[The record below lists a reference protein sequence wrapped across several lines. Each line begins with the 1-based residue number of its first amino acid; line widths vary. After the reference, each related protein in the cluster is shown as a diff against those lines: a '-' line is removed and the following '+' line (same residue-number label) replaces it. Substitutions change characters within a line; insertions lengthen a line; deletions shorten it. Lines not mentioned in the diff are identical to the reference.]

1 MRLLAVAL
9 IATLPSAALAVS
21 VPDGSRKPVA
31 SDRERCPQTTHYYT
45 WQRDKPVR
53 PQRLTQL
60 PDANAYAA
68 VYRRVAGCE
77 IPLVVRYGV
86 SGR

>member
-9 IATLPSAALAVS
+9 IATIPSAALAVS
-21 VPDGSRKPVA
+21 VLDDGRKPVA
-31 SDRERCPQTTHYYT
+31 SDKDKCPQTARYYA
-45 WQRDKPVR
+45 WQRDKAVR
-53 PQRLTQL
+53 PQKLTHL

-77 IPLVVRYGV
+77 VPLVVRYGV

>member
-9 IATLPSAALAVS
+9 IATMPSAALAVS
-21 VPDGSRKPVA
+21 VPDGSRKPLA
-31 SDRERCPQTTHYYT
+31 NTAEKCPQTTGYYA
-45 WQRDKPVR
+45 WQRGKPVR
-53 PQRLTQL
+53 PQKLTEL

-77 IPLVVRYGV
+77 VPLVVRYGV